1 MGRLQI
7 CADENFPGQAVH
19 ALRENGHDVL
29 WMAEQGPRTADVD
42 VLALADAEGRLL
54 VTFDK
59 DFGEMAVRRR
69 LRATSGI
76 VLFRIKVIDPEET
89 ARRLVR
95 ILETSGLSSS
105 TRLIGQS
112 ASRGSTLRRYARG
125 LSAKHTTVPAAIP
138 SDAVAVT
145 DTHVFTDSM
154 NAIAA
159 VEPPFGS

>member
-1 MGRLQI
+1 MGRLLI

-19 ALRENGHDVL
+19 LLREDGHDVL
-29 WMAEQGPRTADVD
+29 WMAEQGPKTADVD

-59 DFGEMAVRRR
+59 DFGELAVRRR

-95 ILETSGLSSS
+95 ILESGVRWQGHFS
-105 TRLIGQS
+105 
-112 ASRGSTLRRYARG
+112 
-125 LSAKHTTVPAAIP
+125 V
-138 SDAVAVT
+138 VT
-145 DTHVFTDSM
+145 DRLTRQRPLS
-154 NAIAA
+154 
-159 VEPPFGS
+159 G